1 MCLCIYVCECVFL
14 VSCCVYT
21 VSISVVYIHLHRKYI
36 DNTKKNPIQYDIY
49 THTHTNEGRTTIAQ
63 SLLCNRCRSRHD
75 IHTCSYMYVPLARN
89 PRSQCVSLL
98 IYTRVR
104 ASGRAR
110 LALRCA
116 PFRSR
121 STWHCPVII
130 DIRSPSADHEP
141 SLLSHTSPMAHVH
154 CES

>member
-1 MCLCIYVCECVFL
+1 MYASVYFLCLVVCILSLSQLCTFI
-14 VSCCVYT
+14 
-21 VSISVVYIHLHRKYI
+21 SIE
-36 DNTKKNPIQYDIY
+36 NTSKIQKKNQYNTIY
-49 THTHTNEGRTTIAQ
+49 IHTHTNEGRTTIAQ

>member
-1 MCLCIYVCECVFL
+1 MYASVYFLCLVVCILSLSQLCTFI
-14 VSCCVYT
+14 
-21 VSISVVYIHLHRKYI
+21 SIE
-36 DNTKKNPIQYDIY
+36 NTSKIQKKTPIQYDIY